1 VHYRDLS
8 PAPRTFRRPAAS
20 AVAVQRARQVNAAPG
35 AQWRPEREAAR
46 IPRAPGHDERSHA
59 DRIPNDRSPVEGS
72 EVERI
77 PGSRR
82 PIDLAQVGRIAGER
96 GYVEPAAGNRIAGN
110 RSSGERAPGNR
121 VPANRIPGDRIP
133 GDHNPGNRSLID
145 RGHVERVPSERIA
158 RDRIPGTR
166 SPIDRS
172 HVERVPSDH
181 GYADRNDIDRKIE
194 RSRIRLEPE
203 WRSAPRKSGLER
215 GVVLVS
221 AGLIVGAAGCFWL
234 LYNVFGAALSVAP
247 SQAVLQAPS
256 TESYTPAVVVRSGK
270 SDSLARSA
278 HPMMQQLGEADA
290 IKAIDRVALAPAPD
304 AKPARP
310 ANNSSGPR
318 VAQSSSYFA
327 PVPDRTRGKDPVKD
341 TISKQPMR
349 LAALEYP
356 APRSGSAFDPVI
368 PRIPPD
374 GDPKTTLV
382 DFHTAPFPYDGRMP
396 GSNRQ
401 FLDAGEGVH
410 RGHTNFRGRTLWERD
425 TYSDPRVLLHIPPGF
440 DANKPSVMIVFFH
453 GHGAI
458 LGRDVRD
465 RQKVPAQISA
475 SGVNAVLVAPQF
487 AVDAADSSPGKFG
500 DPGGFKRFLD
510 EAAGELARLHGDPRT
525 RQTFANM
532 PIVIV
537 AYSGGFGPT
546 LSVLDNGGVKP
557 RIRGI
562 VLLDALY
569 SGINKFANWIAEN
582 RSGFFVS
589 SYTPHTRGH
598 NADLE
603 GMLKAK
609 SVPYGSELRHD
620 HLAGSVTFLPAGPIS
635 HRDFVTH
642 AWADLPLKDIL
653 LRLDEYDTRVQTA
666 STRPGSNPLASA
678 ATARSN

>member
-46 IPRAPGHDERSHA
+46 IPRAPGHDERSHP
-59 DRIPNDRSPVEGS
+59 DRIPNDRSQVEDS
-72 EVERI
+72 QVERLASDRI
-77 PGSRR
+77 PGGRR
-82 PIDLAQVGRIAGER
+82 PIDLGQVGRIAGER
-96 GYVEPAAGNRIAGN
+96 SYVERIPV
-110 RSSGERAPGNR
+110 ERTPGNR
-121 VPANRIPGDRIP
+121 TPGNRLSGDRIP
-133 GDHNPGNRSLID
+133 SDRSPGNRSLID
-145 RGHVERVPSERIA
+145 R
-158 RDRIPGTR
+158 
-166 SPIDRS
+166 S
-172 HVERVPSDH
+172 HVERISSDR
-181 GYADRNDIDRKIE
+181 GYADRNDVDRKIE
-194 RSRIRLEPE
+194 CNRIRLEPE
-203 WRSAPRKSGLER
+203 WRPAPPRTGLER
-215 GVVLVS
+215 GVLLVS

-234 LYNVFGAALSVAP
+234 LYNVFGAPLSVAP

-256 TESYTPAVVVRSGK
+256 TESYTAAVVVRSGK

-278 HPMMQQLGEADA
+278 HPMMQQLDQADA
-290 IKAIDRVALAPAPD
+290 IGAIDRIARAPVPDAP
-304 AKPARP
+304 AKPA
-310 ANNSSGPR
+310 NISGGSTR
-318 VAQSSSYFA
+318 VAQPSSYFA
-327 PVPDRTRGKDPVKD
+327 PVPDRARGKDLAKD
-341 TISKQPMR
+341 TNGKPPPMR
-349 LAALEYP
+349 LAALENP
-356 APRSGSAFDPVI
+356 APRSRSTFDPVI

-382 DFHTAPFPYDGRMP
+382 DFQTAPFPYDGRMP
-396 GSNRQ
+396 GSSRQ
-401 FLDAGEGVH
+401 FLDAGEAGH

-465 RQKVPAQISA
+465 RQRVPAQISA

-525 RQTFANM
+525 KQTFANM

-603 GMLKAK
+603 AMLRAK
-609 SVPYGSELRHD
+609 SVLYGSELRHD
-620 HLAGSVTFLPAGPIS
+620 HMAGSVTFLPAGPIS

-653 LRLDEYDTRVQTA
+653 LRLDEYDTRIQTA
-666 STRPGSNPLASA
+666 STRPGSNPLAAA

>member
-46 IPRAPGHDERSHA
+46 IPRAPGHDERSHP
-59 DRIPNDRSPVEGS
+59 DRIPNDRSQVEDS
-72 EVERI
+72 QVERLPSDRI
-77 PGSRR
+77 PGGRR
-82 PIDLAQVGRIAGER
+82 PIDLSQVGRIAGER
-96 GYVEPAAGNRIAGN
+96 SYVERIPV
-110 RSSGERAPGNR
+110 ERTPGNR
-121 VPANRIPGDRIP
+121 TPGNRIPGDRIS
-133 GDHNPGNRSLID
+133 GDRIPSDRSPGNRSLID
-145 RGHVERVPSERIA
+145 RSHVDRPLGERISSN
-158 RDRIPGTR
+158 R

-172 HVERVPSDH
+172 HVERISSDR
-181 GYADRNDIDRKIE
+181 GYGDRNDVARKIE
-194 RSRIRLEPE
+194 RSRIRLEPD
-203 WRSAPRKSGLER
+203 WRSAPAKTGLER
-215 GVVLVS
+215 GVLLVS

-234 LYNVFGAALSVAP
+234 LYNVFGGPLSVAP

-256 TESYTPAVVVRSGK
+256 TETYTPAVVVRSGK
-270 SDSLARSA
+270 SDSLARFA
-278 HPMMQQLGEADA
+278 HPIMQQLDKADA
-290 IKAIDRVALAPAPD
+290 IGAIDRVARAPVPDAP
-304 AKPARP
+304 AKPA
-310 ANNSSGPR
+310 NSSGGSTR
-318 VAQSSSYFA
+318 IAQPSSYFA
-327 PVPDRTRGKDPVKD
+327 PVPDRARGKDLGKD
-341 TISKQPMR
+341 TNGKPPPMR
-349 LAALEYP
+349 LAALENP
-356 APRSGSAFDPVI
+356 APRSRSTFDPVI

-382 DFHTAPFPYDGRMP
+382 DFQTAPFPYDGRMP
-396 GSNRQ
+396 GSSRQ
-401 FLDAGEGVH
+401 FLDAGESGH

-465 RQKVPAQISA
+465 RQRVPAQISA

-525 RQTFANM
+525 KQTFANM

-546 LSVLDNGGVKP
+546 LSVLDNGGVKS

-603 GMLKAK
+603 AMLRAK

-620 HLAGSVTFLPAGPIS
+620 HMAGSVTFLPAGPIS

-642 AWADLPLKDIL
+642 AWADLPLKDTL
-653 LRLDEYDTRVQTA
+653 LRLDEYDTRNQTA
-666 STRPGSNPLASA
+666 STRPGSNPLAAA
-678 ATARSN
+678 ATARNN